1 MLVGRDDEDE
11 MIHRAGD
18 WLTAQLGDD
27 LVMMSAAQGR
37 YLRLSE
43 VGARV
48 WELLEEPRSRDDL
61 HATLIDEYDVAPEE
75 CRRAIDDFLTTLVS
89 RRAVRI
95 D

>member
-1 MLVGRDDEDE
+1 MNVETIYRD
-11 MIHRAGD
+11 GD
-18 WLTAQLGDD
+18 WLSTRVGDD
-27 LVMMSAAQGR
+27 LVMMSAAQGN

-48 WELLEEPRSRDDL
+48 WELLEQPRSRDDL
-61 HATLIDEYDVAPEE
+61 HAVLVAEYDVAPEV
-75 CRRAIDDFLTTLVS
+75 CRAAIDEFLATLAD

>member
-1 MLVGRDDEDE
+1 
-11 MIHRAGD
+11 MIHRDGD
-18 WLTAQLGDD
+18 WLTARVGDD
-27 LVMMSAAQGR
+27 LVMMSAAEGN

-48 WELLEEPRSRDDL
+48 WELLERPQSRDDL
-61 HATLIDEYDVAPEE
+61 HATLIAEYDVPPEE
-75 CRRAIDDFLTTLVS
+75 CRRAIDDFLATLVS

>member
-1 MLVGRDDEDE
+1 MQGHDTIRRD
-11 MIHRAGD
+11 GD
-18 WLTAQLGDD
+18 WLTAQVGGD
-27 LVMMSAAQGR
+27 LVMMSATQGN
-37 YLRLSE
+37 YIRLSD

-61 HATLIDEYDVAPEE
+61 HTTLIAEYDVAPQT
-75 CRRAIDDFLTTLVS
+75 CRQAIDDFLATLVD